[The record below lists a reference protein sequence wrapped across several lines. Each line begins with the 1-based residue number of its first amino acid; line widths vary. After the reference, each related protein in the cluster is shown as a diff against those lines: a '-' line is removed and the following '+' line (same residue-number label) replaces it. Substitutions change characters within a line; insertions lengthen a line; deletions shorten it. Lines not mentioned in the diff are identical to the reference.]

1 MKKENTKT
9 GFVQKIEK
17 AGLER
22 IECNYKGTCTVYFYD
37 KSPLE
42 LNVGCSFYNSQYGI
56 PVSNDGKKL
65 FVGSWET
72 GLCAYDILSGALLWR
87 FKPGKIRNIFVYTDY
102 LVVLSAY
109 TSVVKIDI
117 ETGKMLAEVR
127 SSTLERI
134 FDIGAPY
141 IFADRL
147 SGKYGVIDVEK
158 MTVVKKYASK
168 TVNPS
173 ECLSLMI
180 GEVVLQDNAI
190 TILGMEEYPQKNFDS
205 KILTGGKPFSR
216 IIDPSFIL
224 GDS

>member
-1 MKKENTKT
+1 MKIENTT
-9 GFVQKIEK
+9 MGFVQRIEK
-17 AGLER
+17 AGLEK
-22 IECNYKGTCTVYFYD
+22 IKCNYKGTCTVYFYD
-37 KSPLE
+37 RSPLE
-42 LNVGCSFYNSQYGI
+42 LNIGCSFYNSQYGI
-56 PVSNDGKKL
+56 PVSDDGKKL

-72 GLCAYDILSGALLWR
+72 GLCAYDIPSGALLWK
-87 FKPGKIRNIFVYTDY
+87 FKPGKIRNIFVYADY
-102 LVVLSAY
+102 LIVLRAY

-117 ETGKMLAEVR
+117 ETGEMLAEVR
-127 SSTLERI
+127 SSTLERV
-134 FDIGAPY
+134 FDLGAPY

-168 TVNPS
+168 IVNPS
-173 ECLSLMI
+173 ECLSLII
-180 GEVVLQDNAI
+180 GGVVLQDNAI
-190 TILGMEEYPQKNFDS
+190 TVSGTEEYPQKNFDA